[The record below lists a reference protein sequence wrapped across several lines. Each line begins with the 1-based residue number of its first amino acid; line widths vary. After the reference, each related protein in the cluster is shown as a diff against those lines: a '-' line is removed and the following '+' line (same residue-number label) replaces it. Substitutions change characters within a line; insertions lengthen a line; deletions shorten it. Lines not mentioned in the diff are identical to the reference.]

1 MTALLGIATRL
12 KLARLIHIVPDAPD
26 LVPVLAPASY
36 LGGAD
41 VVMLDETLPES
52 YRDAASGAQMA
63 EIRIAARQSQGLT
76 GYLGRPARAA
86 ELNADLVCLSE
97 DRHDPKKARPALG
110 EWTQIGRRCN
120 SAAEI
125 DAALADAEVGFLLVG
140 PGRDHLLHAAK
151 AAPADDPA
159 SKPWFAVGGITLASL
174 DAVLRTGAMRVA
186 VGGAITH
193 ASDPEGAAQAF
204 KERLRDAWNANP
216 KMEAVTK
223 AAFGGDVVLELD
235 PNTGAPKPTDLSL

>member
-12 KLARLIHIVPDAPD
+12 KLARLIHIVPDVPD
-26 LVPVLAPASY
+26 LVPVVAPASY

-41 VVMLDETLPES
+41 VVMLDETLPGS
-52 YRDAASGAQMA
+52 HPDADAGAQMLA
-63 EIRIAARQSQGLT
+63 IRTAARQSQGLT

-97 DRHDPKKARPALG
+97 DRHDPAKARALLG

-120 SAAEI
+120 TAAEI
-125 DAALADAEVGFLLVG
+125 DAALADPQVGFLLVG
-140 PGRDHLLHAAK
+140 PGRDHLLHAAQ
-151 AAPADDPA
+151 AAPANDPA

-186 VGGAITH
+186 VGGAITD
-193 ASDPEGAAQAF
+193 ASDPEAAAQAF
-204 KERLRDAWNANP
+204 KERLRQAWNADP
-216 KMEAVTK
+216 TMEAVTK

-235 PNTGAPKPTDLSL
+235 PVTGAPKPTDLTL